1 MSTFIALLGSLL
13 VAILGIASQFF
24 ISNRSLIPKIRQ
36 ERAKA
41 YSSFLAACLTGMYAV
56 TIDKQISKEID
67 DEFPNYRMEDEGPMR
82 QHVSERLMAYNSE
95 MSQNLARMQILVP
108 KIFSKLGNDLILL
121 IGAYH
126 NNHASKDEMD
136 LAYSDFISRAHADLA
151 FLNRQAVG
159 FRNLFTRK
167 IKELEE

>member
-1 MSTFIALLGSLL
+1 MF
-13 VAILGIASQFF
+13 
-24 ISNRSLIPKIRQ
+24 
-36 ERAKA
+36 
-41 YSSFLAACLTGMYAV
+41 AV
-56 TIDKQISKEID
+56 TIDKQISREID
-67 DEFPNYRMEDEGPMR
+67 DEFPNYRVEDEGPMR

-108 KIFSKLGNDLILL
+108 KIFPKLGNDLILL

-126 NNHASKDEMD
+126 YNHSSKEEMD